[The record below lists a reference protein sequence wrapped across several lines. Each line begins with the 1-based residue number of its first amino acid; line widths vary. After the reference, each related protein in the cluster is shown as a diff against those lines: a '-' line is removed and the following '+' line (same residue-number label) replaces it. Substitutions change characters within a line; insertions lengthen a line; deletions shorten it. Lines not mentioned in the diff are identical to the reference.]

1 MYINRYTYMQIHIAR
16 SIHVQFYAHT
26 QAHVSVEKLQRSS
39 VGWPALQVPLEHER
53 FHVSKVQT
61 HPTPSCG
68 HWPLANKWFLSMC
81 SKLKFTVLV
90 IKPRL
95 LSIIG
100 VYYQCNTI
108 NNQKL
113 ISTTNNP
120 TTNGCH
126 YVQNTITYH
135 QLVDNITISNYLL
148 WEEEPR
154 GLAGKTGSVRDHI
167 ILPSCIYHHNQDSGL
182 AYMHSVAYMHTYMN
196 VYHHN
201 QDTAAT
207 YMCAAANHYTK
218 QHSSVECWV
227 DIP

>member
-1 MYINRYTYMQIHIAR
+1 MFKIEIYSIGDQAKASLINWCLLPMQ
-16 SIHVQFYAHT
+16 
-26 QAHVSVEKLQRSS
+26 
-39 VGWPALQVPLEHER
+39 
-53 FHVSKVQT
+53 
-61 HPTPSCG
+61 
-68 HWPLANKWFLSMC
+68 
-81 SKLKFTVLV
+81 
-90 IKPRL
+90 
-95 LSIIG
+95 
-100 VYYQCNTI
+100 I

-126 YVQNTITYH
+126 YVQNTITNH

-182 AYMHSVAYMHTYMN
+182 AHMHSVAYMYTCIN
-196 VYHHN
+196 VYPHN

-207 YMCAAANHYTK
+207 YVHTFKHTFVLQPINT
-218 QHSSVECWV
+218 QHNVLLWSAEL
-227 DIP
+227 IIHNLNI